1 MNVSEV
7 SRQEILRKVQE
18 VLVSGFE
25 LRDDQVLPTARVVD
39 DLELDSLDRV
49 DLVVRLEQEVDL
61 EIEEGEL
68 KAIETVQDI
77 VDVIYRKL
85 SARAA

>member
-7 SRQEILRKVQE
+7 SKEEILRKLRD
-18 VLVSGFE
+18 VLVSGFA
-25 LRDDQVLPTARVVD
+25 LRDDQILPTARLVD

-61 EIEEGEL
+61 AIEEEEL

-85 SARAA
+85 NAPPA

>member
-7 SRQEILRKVQE
+7 SKEEILRKVQE

-61 EIEEGEL
+61 EIEEEEL

-85 SARAA
+85 SARPA

>member
-7 SRQEILRKVQE
+7 SKEEILRKLRD
-18 VLVSGFE
+18 VLVSGFA
-25 LRDDQVLPTARVVD
+25 LRDDQILPTARLVD

-61 EIEEGEL
+61 AIEEEEL

-85 SARAA
+85 NAQPA

>member
-1 MNVSEV
+1 MNVSEM
-7 SRQEILRKVQE
+7 SKEEILKKLRD

-25 LRDDQVLPTARVVD
+25 LRDDQVVPTARLVD

-49 DLVVRLEQEVDL
+49 DLVVRLEEEVDL
-61 EIEEGEL
+61 EIEEEEL

-77 VDVIYRKL
+77 VDVIYRKRN
-85 SARAA
+85 ARPS